1 LLTNYLI
8 TYYRTERELS
18 LNDIRFFISIHIALI
33 MSGLWTTI
41 FGSILIEMSSSFNL
55 TIDKMGTVFP
65 LVSVGFL
72 IGIAIN
78 IILGNKINIKKIL
91 NIFFV
96 IFSISYLIIF
106 LSKFIYLT
114 FLSAVIVGVC
124 SGFIQVV
131 LIVLVSNLVKKNKG
145 FYINL
150 SYFFVSVGC
159 LVGVVVGP
167 YIVKLGLSWNY
178 TFLAVSIILFIN
190 CILFLKVRVPSYED
204 SYKDQLEMNL
214 SGTRKIKII
223 IISIVALSFFVL
235 TPIYVGISS
244 WVPTFL
250 RLNKNISIGLSAN
263 ILAIF
268 WASLAVGRFFFGY
281 ITKKINIFVLSI
293 FLSFIF
299 VLTFASILYVTS
311 NKSMIYFALSGFF
324 IASLYPNLITIS
336 SEYFQTRKKIVVS
349 TLVLIGMFGT
359 TVFNIVFVYFAR
371 TKGLDSIIYLL
382 IIIGVVLLIF
392 FISIFILHKIN
403 IKISTNL
410 CAKSK

>member
-1 LLTNYLI
+1 
-8 TYYRTERELS
+8 
-18 LNDIRFFISIHIALI
+18 

-41 FGSILIEMSSSFNL
+41 FGSILIEMSKSFNL
-55 TIDKMGTVFP
+55 TIDKMGAVFP

-72 IGIAIN
+72 IGTVIN

-96 IFSISYLIIF
+96 IFPISYLIIF
-106 LSKFIYLT
+106 LSKFVYLT
-114 FLSAVIVGVC
+114 FLSVVAVGVC
-124 SGFIQVV
+124 SGLTQVS

-150 SYFFVSVGC
+150 SYSFISVGC
-159 LVGVVVGP
+159 LVGVIAGP

-178 TFLAVSIILFIN
+178 AFLAVSIILFIN
-190 CILFLKVRVPSYED
+190 YILFLKVRVPSYKGN
-204 SYKDQLEMNL
+204 SYKDQLKMNL
-214 SGTRKIKII
+214 SGTRKIKITI
-223 IISIVALSFFVL
+223 IAIVALSFFIL

-299 VLTFASILYVTS
+299 VLTFASIFYVAS
-311 NKSMIYFALSGFF
+311 NSSMVYFALSGFF

-336 SEYFQTRKKIVVS
+336 SEYFQARKKIVVS
-349 TLVLIGMFGT
+349 VLVLIGMFGT
-359 TVFNIVFVYFAR
+359 TIFNIVFVYFAR

-382 IIIGVVLLIF
+382 VAIGAVLLIF

-403 IKISTNL
+403 IKIGTNL
-410 CAKSK
+410 CAKSE

>member
-1 LLTNYLI
+1 M
-8 TYYRTERELS
+8 S

-41 FGSILIEMSSSFNL
+41 FGSILIEMSKSFNL
-55 TIDKMGTVFP
+55 TIDKMGAVFP

-72 IGIAIN
+72 IGTVIN

-96 IFSISYLIIF
+96 IFPISYLIIF
-106 LSKFIYLT
+106 LSKFVYLT
-114 FLSAVIVGVC
+114 FLSVVAVGVC
-124 SGFIQVV
+124 SGLTQVS

-150 SYFFVSVGC
+150 SYSFISVGC
-159 LVGVVVGP
+159 LVGVIAGP

-178 TFLAVSIILFIN
+178 AFLAVSIILFIN
-190 CILFLKVRVPSYED
+190 YILFLKVRVPSYKGN
-204 SYKDQLEMNL
+204 SYKDQLKMNL
-214 SGTRKIKII
+214 SGTRKIKITI
-223 IISIVALSFFVL
+223 IAIVALSFFIL

-299 VLTFASILYVTS
+299 VLTFASIFYVAS
-311 NKSMIYFALSGFF
+311 NSSMVYFALSGFF

-336 SEYFQTRKKIVVS
+336 SEYFQARKKIVVS
-349 TLVLIGMFGT
+349 VLVLIGMFGT
-359 TVFNIVFVYFAR
+359 TIFNIVFVYFAR

-382 IIIGVVLLIF
+382 VAIGAVLLIF

-403 IKISTNL
+403 IKIGTNL
-410 CAKSK
+410 CAKSE

>member
-1 LLTNYLI
+1 
-8 TYYRTERELS
+8 LS

-41 FGSILIEMSSSFNL
+41 FGSILIEMSKSFNL
-55 TIDKMGTVFP
+55 TIDKMGAVFP

-72 IGIAIN
+72 IGTVIN

-96 IFSISYLIIF
+96 IFPISYLIIF
-106 LSKFIYLT
+106 LSKFVYLT
-114 FLSAVIVGVC
+114 FLSVVAVGVC
-124 SGFIQVV
+124 SGLTQVS

-150 SYFFVSVGC
+150 SYSFISVGC
-159 LVGVVVGP
+159 LVGVIAGP

-178 TFLAVSIILFIN
+178 AFLAVSIILFIN
-190 CILFLKVRVPSYED
+190 YILFLKVRVPSYKGN
-204 SYKDQLEMNL
+204 SYKDQLKMNL
-214 SGTRKIKII
+214 SGTRKIKITI
-223 IISIVALSFFVL
+223 IAIVALSFFIL

-299 VLTFASILYVTS
+299 VLTFASIFYVAS
-311 NKSMIYFALSGFF
+311 NSSMVYFALSGFF

-336 SEYFQTRKKIVVS
+336 SEYFQARKKIVVS
-349 TLVLIGMFGT
+349 VLVLIGMFGT
-359 TVFNIVFVYFAR
+359 TIFNIVFVYFAR

-382 IIIGVVLLIF
+382 VAIGAVLLIF

-403 IKISTNL
+403 IKIGTNL
-410 CAKSK
+410 CAKSE